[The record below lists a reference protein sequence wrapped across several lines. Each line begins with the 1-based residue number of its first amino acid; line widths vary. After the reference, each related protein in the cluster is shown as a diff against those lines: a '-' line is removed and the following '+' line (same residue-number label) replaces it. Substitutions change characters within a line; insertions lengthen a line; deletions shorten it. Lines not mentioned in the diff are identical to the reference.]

1 MNDANHFR
9 PDQAGE
15 FPFTTEVEM
24 LLGGIGRAMYP
35 DGTLQFADQ
44 DCTPVAVYSPRLDE
58 QALEAFCQQH
68 IERYRV
74 HHQQHK
80 AAIQEYETPAIEPF
94 WA

>member
-44 DCTPVAVYSPRLDE
+44 DCTPVAVYSP
-58 QALEAFCQQH
+58 ALEAFCQQH
-68 IERYRV
+68 IERYRA
-74 HHQQHK
+74 HNQQHK

>member
-44 DCTPVAVYSPRLDE
+44 DCTRSPCIRRDSTSRRSKRFVSSTSSGTELTTSSTKRRSRSTKP
-58 QALEAFCQQH
+58 Q
-68 IERYRV
+68 
-74 HHQQHK
+74 
-80 AAIQEYETPAIEPF
+80 P
-94 WA
+94 